1 LKKLLR
7 DKPMSLAKIYSGLF
21 LLPALFFISCASP
34 PVSSEKA
41 NTVAVW
47 DLDDHSPS
55 ASSQPQLG
63 ELLSSQV
70 IEVIQK
76 RGVYTIVERER
87 LNLALEE
94 LRLGTTSL
102 VDETTRLKL
111 GRMVG
116 ARFMVFGC
124 YQIIGNQM
132 RLDLRLVE
140 VETGKVLKAVQ
151 KTAQGADIAV
161 WLDTARR
168 AAGEL

>member
-1 LKKLLR
+1 
-7 DKPMSLAKIYSGLF
+7 MSLAKIFSGI
-21 LLPALFFISCASP
+21 LLVLSFFFISCASP
-34 PVSSEKA
+34 HVASEKA
-41 NTVAVW
+41 NTAAVW

-55 ASSQPQLG
+55 SSSQQPQLG

-87 LNLALEE
+87 LLLALEE
-94 LRLGTTSL
+94 LRLGTTRL
-102 VDETTRLKL
+102 VDEATRLKL
-111 GRMVG
+111 GRLVG

-140 VETGKVLKAVQ
+140 VETGKVLKAVH
-151 KTAQGADIAV
+151 KTARGADLV
-161 WLDTARR
+161 EWLDSARK
-168 AAGEL
+168 AAEEL